1 MHLFRLKLTIVMF
14 TLSIICTF
22 GLSTNTI
29 AAGID
34 ISGYAQANVAY
45 TKTIDPRPSSSYST
59 FNIQEMDLI
68 LQNDLSNEITA
79 FVDLQFL
86 NTYSSTMGWGDFNL
100 DQFWV
105 RYSPF
110 DALNIKFG
118 HIVPTFNAFNEIKTK
133 FPIQPYI
140 FRPLVY
146 ESSFH
151 YIIKPEE
158 YLPSH
163 AALQINGS
171 LKKGK
176 LKFDYA
182 VFGGNSDFIVSNK
195 IAGAGQ
201 FSIAG
206 LDSTNFKLYGGRI
219 GARFGGVKLGVSYTY
234 DKTPN
239 TSINNN
245 IDLVNAKLKAKNA
258 TLPLSYQIPLLNKAG
273 EGDRNRIGVDLSVEV
288 SGLTFESEYI
298 HAINTLSETDKATL
312 KNLITYSSVPSGVAG
327 VAPIPMFSENLDRQ
341 FFYGNLTYDFLE
353 RFFITAGFSY
363 LKNHFEHALLQYG
376 LTGILGG
383 AGFRLSDNVTIKA
396 QYTNLRNNIS
406 KDPMVKVHMS
416 IAGAG
421 VSVYF

>member
-1 MHLFRLKLTIVMF
+1 MY
-14 TLSIICTF
+14 TLLIFFIS

-29 AAGID
+29 ASGLD

-45 TKTIDPRPSSSYST
+45 VKTVDPKPSSSYST

-79 FVDLQFL
+79 FIDLQFL

-100 DQFWV
+100 DQLWV

-133 FPIQPYI
+133 FPLQPFIY
-140 FRPLVY
+140 RPLVY
-146 ESSFH
+146 ETTFQ
-151 YIIKPEE
+151 YFIKPEE

-163 AALQINGS
+163 VALQINGT
-171 LKKGK
+171 LKNGPI
-176 LKFDYA
+176 KFDYA
-182 VFGGNSDFIVSNK
+182 MFGGNSDFIVSNK
-195 IAGAGQ
+195 IPGAGQ

-219 GARFGGVKLGVSYTY
+219 GARISGVKLGVSYTY

-239 TSINNN
+239 TAINSN
-245 IDLVNAKLKAKNA
+245 IDLVNAKLKERN
-258 TLPLSYQIPLLNKAG
+258 TVSSYQIPLLNKVG
-273 EGDRNRIGVDLSVEV
+273 EGDRNRIGVDLSIEAF
-288 SGLTFESEYI
+288 GLTFESEYI
-298 HAINTLSETDKATL
+298 HAFNTLSEADEATL
-312 KNLITYSSVPSGVAG
+312 KNLITFSSVSTGVAG
-327 VAPIPMFSENLDRQ
+327 VAPKTMFSDKLDRQ

-353 RFFITAGFSY
+353 RFFVMAGFSY
-363 LKNHFEHALLQYG
+363 LKNHFERALLEYG

-396 QYTNLRNNIS
+396 QYTNLRNDTR
-406 KDPMVKVHMS
+406 KEPMVKLNTS
-416 IAGAG
+416 IVGAG